1 MGARDTGAVAV
12 DAPALAEGVTAGGD
26 SGVRS
31 ACPLCAGTDHE
42 IVGTRDRSGAPLT
55 SALCR
60 ACGHVYTVPRPTAQD
75 LSAYYAL
82 RYRQDYKSVAAPKA
96 KHVWRAGQRAAERLL
111 HLLNAVRPPAA
122 VLDVGAGGGEFV
134 YLARRAGFA
143 ARGIEP
149 HQGYAAHARERL
161 GLDVAN
167 ADFQSADI
175 AAHSCDVITLHH
187 VLEHLPDPPAAMARL
202 RGWLK
207 PAGRLIVE
215 VPNVLSW
222 YHAPRRRFHRAHV
235 QSFNRT
241 GLENLIANAGF
252 EVIAV
257 QLTPHTA
264 HLNLV
269 ARKADPPP
277 SITWRDASAEV
288 RDGLA
293 RHTALAH
300 ALSGRPL
307 RRLWANLK
315 RPLAERRALM
325 RIKGA
330 PDARAI
336 LDAIAREHG
345 WTA

>member
-1 MGARDTGAVAV
+1 MAESVTDDRRD
-12 DAPALAEGVTAGGD
+12 
-26 SGVRS
+26 
-31 ACPLCAGTDHE
+31 ACPLCASADHE
-42 IVGTRDRSGAPLT
+42 IVGVRDRDGAALT

-60 ACGHVYTVPRPTAQD
+60 SCGHVYTVPRPTAQD
-75 LSAYYAL
+75 LSAYYAR
-82 RYRQDYKSVAAPKA
+82 RYRQDYKAVAAPKP
-96 KHVWRAGQRAAERLL
+96 KHVWRAGQRAAERLAQ
-111 HLLNAVRPPAA
+111 LLDQARPPAA

-149 HQGYAAHARERL
+149 HQGYAVHARDRL
-161 GLDVAN
+161 GVDVAA
-167 ADFQSADI
+167 ADFQSADV
-175 AAHSCDVITLHH
+175 APESCDVVTLHH
-187 VLEHLPDPPAAMARL
+187 VLEHLPDPPAALARL

-207 PAGRLIVE
+207 PAGLLVVE
-215 VPNVLSW
+215 VPNILSW

-235 QSFNRT
+235 HSFNRA
-241 GLENLIANAGF
+241 GLEDLIANAGF
-252 EVIAV
+252 DLLAV
-257 QLTPHTA
+257 RLTPHTA
-264 HLNLV
+264 HLNVV

-277 SITWRDASAEV
+277 TKTWRGAATAV

-315 RPLAERRALM
+315 RPLVERMALT
-325 RIKGA
+325 RIKGGPA
-330 PDARAI
+330 PRAI